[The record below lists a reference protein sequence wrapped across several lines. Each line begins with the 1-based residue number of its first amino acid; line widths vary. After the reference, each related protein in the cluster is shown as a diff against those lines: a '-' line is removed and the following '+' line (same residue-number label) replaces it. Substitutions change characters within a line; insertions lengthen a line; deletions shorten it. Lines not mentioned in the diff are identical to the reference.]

1 MRDPLFAPADV
12 RDRHLHDQLLELFW
26 HGRTSFSSRLP
37 PPKQTKPFPV
47 PADERIGLHDDEG
60 VSPLE
65 ELSQGHH
72 REPSGVI
79 CAARCLLALDKERE
93 LFPEKEIPERR
104 GRYVNEG
111 DSGRTQGRR
120 EQRAQFSRANARTGL
135 SGSKATSPMTGA
147 AKRPILAG
155 LNCGI
160 NVGSSFCG
168 AQGSYSHGQRP
179 IMAVCKGSC
188 RTFAPRPLQ

>member
-12 RDRHLHDQLLELFW
+12 RDRHLDDQLLELFW

-93 LFPEKEIPERR
+93 LFPEKEI
-104 GRYVNEG
+104 
-111 DSGRTQGRR
+111 
-120 EQRAQFSRANARTGL
+120 L
-135 SGSKATSPMTGA
+135 SGEGAT
-147 AKRPILAG
+147 
-155 LNCGI
+155 
-160 NVGSSFCG
+160 
-168 AQGSYSHGQRP
+168 
-179 IMAVCKGSC
+179 
-188 RTFAPRPLQ
+188 